1 MSQMK
6 IVLRLKKYLA
16 VVSRMKV
23 FLKAKLNLNQ
33 FIILSTI
40 SVYVWEIQ
48 FDGVYTLNLIIILS
62 LLHFVSPITF
72 K

>member
-16 VVSRMKV
+16 VVSRMKI
-23 FLKAKLNLNQ
+23 FFKAKLNLNQ
-33 FIILSTI
+33 FITLSTI

>member
-1 MSQMK
+1 MK

-33 FIILSTI
+33 FITLSTI

>member
-16 VVSRMKV
+16 VVSRMKI
-23 FLKAKLNLNQ
+23 FFKAKLNLNQ
-33 FIILSTI
+33 FITLSTI

-48 FDGVYTLNLIIILS
+48 FDGVYTLNIIIILS

>member
-1 MSQMK
+1 MK

-16 VVSRMKV
+16 VVSKMKV
-23 FLKAKLNLNQ
+23 FFKAKLNLNQ

>member
-33 FIILSTI
+33 FITLSTI

>member
-6 IVLRLKKYLA
+6 IILRLKKYLA
-16 VVSRMKV
+16 VVSKMKV
-23 FLKAKLNLNQ
+23 FFKAKLNLNQ
-33 FIILSTI
+33 FITLSTI